1 MTAASGE
8 ALRALHRGP
17 GPFVLPNAWD
27 VASAL
32 ALVRAGF
39 AAVGTTSLGLAAGA
53 GVLDGSRA
61 VRHLTADLAGS
72 LAHLPVPVTVDL
84 EDGFDDDPQAV
95 AAFVASLQVA
105 GVNLEDSTGGRLVD
119 PERHADKIAAVR
131 ERCPLLV
138 VNARV
143 DTFWLGESATLEA
156 TTRRAQRYVR
166 AGADC
171 VFVPGALDAA
181 QIRHLVGAVGAP
193 LNVLA
198 TPVHPLSRLAEL
210 GVRRVSTGS
219 LLYRAAL
226 DAAVDVA
233 RRVRDD
239 GTPPDATSYGEIQA
253 RTESEAAP
261 GQPGE
266 VRPGRGSGAG
276 PWSSTRRSW

>member
-1 MTAASGE
+1 MTATSGE

-17 GPFVLPNAWD
+17 DPFVLPNAWD

-61 VRHLTADLAGS
+61 VRRLTADLVGR
-72 LAHLPVPVTVDL
+72 LAQLPVPVTADV
-84 EDGFDDDPQAV
+84 EDGFDDDPRTV
-95 AAFVASLQVA
+95 ASFVASLPVA

-198 TPVHPLSRLAEL
+198 TPVHPLSRLAAL

-226 DAAVDVA
+226 DAAVGVA

-239 GTPPDATSYGEIQA
+239 GLPPEVTAYGEIQA
-253 RTESEAAP
+253 RTECMAAP
-261 GQPGE
+261 GQPAE